1 MKQLIGILTIL
12 TLTTLTVSGQV
23 KKCDG
28 TILLST
34 SEKIGKLN
42 AKEIVDFL
50 LTFGQVCR
58 DNAEYSEWSNELLF
72 KLLDNQTELALKTME
87 KEEKRLEMGTILDD
101 LSEPIGDAS
110 NIENLIVKIEKVDF
124 SDRLKWEIIKN
135 LKTAD
140 EKY

>member
-1 MKQLIGILTIL
+1 MRQLIGILTIL

-87 KEEKRLEMGTILDD
+87 KEEKRLEMATILDD

-110 NIENLIVKIEKVDF
+110 NIKNLIVKI
-124 SDRLKWEIIKN
+124 
-135 LKTAD
+135 
-140 EKY
+140 